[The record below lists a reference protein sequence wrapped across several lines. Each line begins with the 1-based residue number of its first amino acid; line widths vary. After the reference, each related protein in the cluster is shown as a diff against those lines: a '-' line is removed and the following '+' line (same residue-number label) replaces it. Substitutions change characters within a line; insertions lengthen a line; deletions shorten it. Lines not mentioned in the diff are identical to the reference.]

1 MVPLDLKKGLHKELN
16 YVQTLTDIGMK
27 RIHEDDLELVVNERF
42 FENMAREVDEKCPI
56 LKEIIQ
62 VLATGT
68 RDDRNTGGKK
78 TAYKFKS
85 ALHIVLALDD
95 IKSQQSKSDF
105 STVFGLLL
113 LSHGAGK
120 ALLDVLEPFGLCKG
134 YEF

>member
-68 RDDRNTGGKK
+68 RDDRNTGEKK
-78 TAYKFKS
+78 QLINLNQPS
-85 ALHIVLALDD
+85 ILSLHWMI
-95 IKSQQSKSDF
+95 
-105 STVFGLLL
+105 
-113 LSHGAGK
+113 
-120 ALLDVLEPFGLCKG
+120 
-134 YEF
+134 